1 MANPSVVGC
10 GCGEERYR
18 EGMQAQ
24 ELEKVVGDARPLA
37 ITVDVVVDVS
47 CSPYRQWE
55 FPVARSME
63 GECKCRR

>member
-1 MANPSVVGC
+1 
-10 GCGEERYR
+10 
-18 EGMQAQ
+18 MQTQ